1 MNKINPSAVLLC
13 SAIFLSLTAY
23 SQVVKLVFNKGAKYE
38 TTSVTKSSTVST
50 MMGQDIESI
59 SENTMVQTI
68 EIKNIK
74 DTATDLVSTFTKI
87 KVNTTVMGQEMNYDS
102 DNKNNEGPLADVFG
116 KMVGKAKNITINAN
130 GKLVSEDH
138 SSDSLS
144 EGMDM
149 MMGSS
154 LGSGIPMIQA
164 GLVGRNISIGA
175 MWPDSMVSNSG
186 KLKISVVGSYTV
198 KQIENNIATI
208 DFTGTQNMSGS
219 IEQMGQEMNMTSSGK
234 FSNQIQL
241 NLSTGLI
248 MENTY
253 KISSTGNVDAM
264 GMSIP
269 TSVSTTVS
277 NKVKAL

>member
-1 MNKINPSAVLLC
+1 MDRLL
-13 SAIFLSLTAY
+13 
-23 SQVVKLVFNKGAKYE
+23 
-38 TTSVTKSSTVST
+38 ST
-50 MMGQDIESI
+50 
-59 SENTMVQTI
+59 
-68 EIKNIK
+68 
-74 DTATDLVSTFTKI
+74 
-87 KVNTTVMGQEMNYDS
+87 
-102 DNKNNEGPLADVFG
+102 
-116 KMVGKAKNITINAN
+116 KNITINAN

-144 EGMDM
+144 ESMDM

-175 MWPDSMVSNSG
+175 MWPDSIVSNSG